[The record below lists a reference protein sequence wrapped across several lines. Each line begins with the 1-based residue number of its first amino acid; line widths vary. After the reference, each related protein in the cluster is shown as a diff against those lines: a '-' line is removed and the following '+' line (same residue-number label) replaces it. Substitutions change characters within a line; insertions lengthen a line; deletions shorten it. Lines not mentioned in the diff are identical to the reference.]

1 MIDLQL
7 LDCRRQHATQANLL
21 AATAATTNISEV
33 SAFIRPLSSR
43 GLSLDSVVNRPQSS
57 KLIQL
62 LGFSVHIYMD
72 VMAESP

>member
-7 LDCRRQHATQANLL
+7 HDCRRQHATRASLL
-21 AATAATTNISEV
+21 AATAATTDISEV

-43 GLSLDSVVNRPQSS
+43 GLSLDSVVNRPLHS

-62 LGFSVHIYMD
+62 LGLSVHMYTD